1 MSSFVM
7 KDIITK
13 LYSAFSKILP
23 LRSIENKA
31 NHLENFPVVGF
42 LSDDKKAA
50 LEKILKLSIKR
61 VEFFEQAL
69 THRSYLNILG
79 VDKGYQSNE
88 RLEFLG
94 DALLSMYITDFLF
107 KTNPGY
113 SEGDLTKIRSRLVNK
128 NSLSYCGHYLGIE
141 DFIMLSFSAQRA
153 MNDGSDSIIA
163 DTMEAIIAAIYL
175 DSDFET
181 SRNFVIDCLVPILL
195 DSNMIEDSNFKS
207 LLLEK
212 VQSMGKHSPRYQ
224 VLHEAGPDHCKE
236 FSIGV
241 YLDDML
247 LGTGAGKNKKA
258 AEQAAAKNAIEMNS
272 FINLE
277 ESSNGNVNN

>member
-1 MSSFVM
+1 M

-13 LYSAFSKILP
+13 LYTAFSKILP

-42 LSDDKKAA
+42 LSDKSKAG
-50 LEKILKLSIKR
+50 LEQILKIKINS

-69 THRSYLNILG
+69 THRSYLTILG
-79 VDKGYQSNE
+79 VDSGFSSNE

-94 DALLSMYITDFLF
+94 DALLSMFVTDFLF

-128 NSLSYCGHYLGIE
+128 NSLSYCGYALGLE
-141 DFIMLSFSAQRA
+141 KFIMLSFSAEKA
-153 MNDGSDSIIA
+153 LKDGSDSIIA

-181 SRNFVIDCLVPILL
+181 SRHFVIDGLVPILL
-195 DSNMIEDSNFKS
+195 DSNLIEDANFKS
-207 LLLEK
+207 LLLER
-212 VQSMGKHSPRYQ
+212 VQSLGKHSPRYQ
-224 VLHEAGPDHCKE
+224 VIQETGPDHCKE
-236 FSIGV
+236 FSVGV
-241 YLDDML
+241 FLDDQL
-247 LGTGAGKNKKA
+247 VGKGIGKNKKS
-258 AEQAAAKNAIEMNS
+258 AEQAAAKNAIDLNS

-277 ESSNGNVNN
+277 EQSNGNVNI